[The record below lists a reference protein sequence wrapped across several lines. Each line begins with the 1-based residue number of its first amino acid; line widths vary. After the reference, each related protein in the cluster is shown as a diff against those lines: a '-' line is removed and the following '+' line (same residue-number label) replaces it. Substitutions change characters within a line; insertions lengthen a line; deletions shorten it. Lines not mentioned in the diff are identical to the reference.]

1 MYHDGVCIPWYHDDC
16 ATASVYSVHAMMCT
30 YRLPPHA
37 MTKDKS
43 QGPFAVSCFH
53 VPSHY
58 TVCSLPRASRG
69 VQIHQ
74 PHRTRQQQAWVWVS
88 SPVASLYTMVL
99 MTSQLFNNSIR
110 VLPPILIRF
119 CILCSDGQ
127 VIQGRYWVV
136 LWTAQDLICGLLA

>member
-58 TVCSLPRASRG
+58 TVCSLPLLAKRPNY
-69 VQIHQ
+69 Q

-99 MTSQLFNNSIR
+99 MTRSSSTTVFE
-110 VLPPILIRF
+110 VATTLIRF